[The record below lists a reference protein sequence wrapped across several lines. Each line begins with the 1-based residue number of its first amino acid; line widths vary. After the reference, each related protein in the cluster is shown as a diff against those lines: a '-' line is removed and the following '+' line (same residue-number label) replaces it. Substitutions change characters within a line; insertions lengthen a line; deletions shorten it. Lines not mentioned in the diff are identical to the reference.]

1 MKTLL
6 KLFLLLAAVVYWGY
20 TFIHSPKVENDV
32 VCSKVELAYADS
44 VTDGFID
51 TAEVE
56 KMLKKENLHPVGKK
70 LDSIKGKAIV
80 ACLLKN
86 KYIKTA
92 SCYKTPQGVVNI
104 EIAQRKPI
112 LRVMPNDGED
122 YYIDAEGT
130 QLSTSDYLAYVVVA
144 SGYISKQF
152 SKEKLP
158 DLAMFLEADT
168 FWKSQ
173 ISQIYVDK
181 SGKVD
186 LYGRVG
192 EDQVIHFGSTDSI
205 DKKFKHLRA
214 FYDVLPEAGWNT
226 YSDITIAFDN
236 QIVATRRKA
245 ESK

>member
-32 VCSKVELAYADS
+32 VCSKVELSYADS

-51 TAEVE
+51 KAEVE

-80 ACLLKN
+80 ACLLKS
-86 KYIKTA
+86 KYIKIA

-130 QLSTSDYLAYVVVA
+130 QLSTSDYLA
-144 SGYISKQF
+144 
-152 SKEKLP
+152 
-158 DLAMFLEADT
+158 
-168 FWKSQ
+168 
-173 ISQIYVDK
+173 
-181 SGKVD
+181 
-186 LYGRVG
+186 
-192 EDQVIHFGSTDSI
+192 
-205 DKKFKHLRA
+205 
-214 FYDVLPEAGWNT
+214 
-226 YSDITIAFDN
+226 
-236 QIVATRRKA
+236 
-245 ESK
+245 